1 MTSKKSMQPY
11 KTGSRRRTTMKIKV
25 NRVELKEALERVRP
39 GLASKD
45 IIDQATSFAF
55 LKDRVVTYND
65 EISISHPV
73 KGLASLVLSRQKPC
87 TNS

>member
-1 MTSKKSMQPY
+1 
-11 KTGSRRRTTMKIKV
+11 MKIKV